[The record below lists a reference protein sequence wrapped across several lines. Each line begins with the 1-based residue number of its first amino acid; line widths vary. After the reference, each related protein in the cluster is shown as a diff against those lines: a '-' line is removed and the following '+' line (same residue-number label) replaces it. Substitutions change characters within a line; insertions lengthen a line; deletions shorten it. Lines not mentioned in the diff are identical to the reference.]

1 MDTTTTNP
9 VRPVRSALLGVRAQ
23 VASAGLIWAAL
34 VLAPRWTSA
43 PEPVARLVDGLPSA
57 LTGLPPWTA
66 ALGALLVLAAL
77 VAPRRR

>member
-1 MDTTTTNP
+1 M
-9 VRPVRSALLGVRAQ
+9 
-23 VASAGLIWAAL
+23 L
-34 VLAPRWTSA
+34 VVAPRWTSA